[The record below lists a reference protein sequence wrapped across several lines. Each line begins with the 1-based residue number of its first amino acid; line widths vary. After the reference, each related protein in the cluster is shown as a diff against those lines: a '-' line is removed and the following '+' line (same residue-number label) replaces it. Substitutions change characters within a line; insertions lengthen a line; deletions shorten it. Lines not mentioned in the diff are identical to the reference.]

1 MVRVSSNLIVVLC
14 LVYGENMI
22 VVDASLWERLMLAE
36 HVIVLEIRFIVMY
49 VMIVYYCQ
57 RVMVI

>member
-22 VVDASLWERLMLAE
+22 VVDASLWERLMFVE
-36 HVIVLEIRFIVMY
+36 HAIVLEIRFIAMY

-57 RVMVI
+57 RVMVV

>member
-1 MVRVSSNLIVVLC
+1 MVRVSSNLIAELC
-14 LVYGENMI
+14 LIYGENMI
-22 VVDASLWERLMLAE
+22 VVDASLWEMLMFVE
-36 HVIVLEIRFIVMY
+36 HAIVLEIRFIAMY